1 MAKGGYFSDE
11 DDSRQLKAPTM
22 SRSRNQLASAYAPG
36 SFFTFE
42 GGLGS
47 CIALPDQSDSL
58 DEAPISEQTR
68 EQIMIRLR
76 EAWQSWFA
84 RAYSV
89 NSAARPIAARQCID
103 DMLLRDSTIN
113 PMGADRLAFVNPLRM
128 GYAPAPLT
136 FVCNTCGMFKS
147 YDTVS
152 DVAKDSSTFKPGHC
166 PNPKKQGRC
175 QWRQLDVIFVHWSGE
190 WQAATSGMWE
200 WSAKENTKRLFGET
214 CSMCGSKHF
223 LLRTES
229 PRIGEWGFECASCGH
244 RERASWLQN
253 DPFTTEVFRENG
265 GKRVGERRMEPISYR
280 ASSAFYAQ
288 AEQFVVFSEKDQ
300 GLMTLLMEGNESA
313 LEDFIASKYGFGG
326 TLPTLEEMKE
336 ILLRGGQDKE
346 WESYETFE
354 KMLGF
359 SKKMKDAG
367 AITAMEAELKKLV
380 NRWLHSE
387 PPLVP
392 VKSELPAGLRA
403 LMIRRPDFSSRY
415 DPFVLAVEHEALFRS
430 KMSRTAEEGS
440 RAPFVRFYRL
450 DQNLAPKN
458 AEAKAAQEAK
468 TLELMSRLGFAEF
481 GLIREFELC
490 RFTHGYSRV
499 SAAPVMEKRGQNV
512 PVRLRLFEPLRSN
525 KRPIY
530 VVTQANEAIY
540 VSLKPDLVY
549 EWLRVVGVA
558 DLPSWD
564 AKVDIKLGGRI
575 LETAEPFG
583 RYFSM
588 LHPGDAATYRYVY
601 TLLHTFAHLFMRAVA
616 EFSGLDLGSLG
627 EYVFPADLS
636 FVIYRNGT
644 TMDLGNLSS
653 LWRNENNR
661 FLAHMLEP
669 STHRCNSGSLCDFG
683 GGACP
688 DCIMV
693 PETSCIAQNRLLSR
707 AVLRGGVAPREDT
720 THKDHRI
727 QGYLEVVNAATP
739 TTAA

>member
-1 MAKGGYFSDE
+1 MAKTGYFSEDE
-11 DDSRQLKAPTM
+11 DNKQLKAPTM

-47 CIALPDQSDSL
+47 CIALPDQSDSP
-58 DEAPISEQTR
+58 DEAQISEQTR

-76 EAWQSWFA
+76 EVWQSWFA
-84 RAYSV
+84 RAYSL
-89 NSAARPIAARQCID
+89 NTPPRPIAARQCID
-103 DMLLRDSTIN
+103 DMLLRESTIN
-113 PMGADRLAFVNPLRM
+113 PLGADRLTFVNPLRM

-136 FVCNTCGMFKS
+136 FVCNTCGMFKA

-152 DVAKDSSTFKPGHC
+152 DVAKDLNTFRPGHC
-166 PNPKKQGRC
+166 PNPKKKGKC

-190 WQAATSGMWE
+190 WQPATPGMWE
-200 WSAKENTKRLFGET
+200 WSTKENTKRLFGET

-253 DPFTTEVFRENG
+253 DPFTTEVFRES
-265 GKRVGERRMEPISYR
+265 KRPPGERRMESISYR

-313 LEDFIASKYGFGG
+313 LENFIASKYGFGG
-326 TLPTLEEMKE
+326 VLPTPDEMKE
-336 ILLRGGQDKE
+336 VLLRGGHDNE
-346 WESYETFE
+346 WESYTNFE

-359 SKKMKDAG
+359 AKNDPTGKA
-367 AITAMEAELKKLV
+367 AMEAELRKLV
-380 NRWLHSE
+380 HRWLHSE

-403 LMIRRPDFSSRY
+403 LMTRRPDFSSRY
-415 DPFVLAVEHEALFRS
+415 DPFVLAVEHEALLRS
-430 KMSRTAEEGS
+430 KVSRTAEEGS
-440 RAPFVRFYRL
+440 RSPFVRFYRL
-450 DQNLAPKN
+450 DHDLAPKN
-458 AEAKAAQEAK
+458 ADAKIAQEAK

-499 SAAPVMEKRGQNV
+499 SATPVMEKRNQNV
-512 PVRLRLFEPLRSN
+512 PVRLRLFEPLRSG
-525 KRPIY
+525 KRPVY

-540 VSLKPDLVY
+540 VSLEPRQVY
-549 EWLRVVGVA
+549 EWLRAVGVV

-564 AKVDIKLGGRI
+564 PKGEVKLGGRI
-575 LETAEPFG
+575 LESAEPFG

-588 LHPGDAATYRYVY
+588 LHPGDASTYRYVY
-601 TLLHTFAHLFMRAVA
+601 TLLHSYAHLFMKAVA

-661 FLAHMLEP
+661 FLAHLLEP

-707 AVLRGGVAPREDT
+707 AVLRGGVAPREDS
-720 THKDHRI
+720 THKAQRI
-727 QGYLEVVNAATP
+727 NGYLEIVNGATSPP
-739 TTAA
+739 TA

>member
-1 MAKGGYFSDE
+1 MANSGYFSDE
-11 DDSRQLKAPTM
+11 DDKQLKAPTM

-47 CIALPDQSDSL
+47 CISIPDQSDL
-58 DEAPISEQTR
+58 PDEADIGEQTR

-76 EAWQSWFA
+76 EVWQSWFM
-84 RAYSV
+84 RAYAL
-89 NSAARPIAARQCID
+89 NSTARPIAARQCID
-103 DMLLRDSTIN
+103 DMLLRDTTLN
-113 PMGADRLAFVNPLRM
+113 PLGADRVAFVNPLRM

-136 FVCNTCGMFKS
+136 FVCNTCGMFRS
-147 YDTVS
+147 YDTAS
-152 DVAKDSSTFKPGHC
+152 EVAKDSSTFQPGHC
-166 PNPKKQGRC
+166 PNPKKKGKC

-190 WQAATSGMWE
+190 WQSATPGMWE
-200 WSAKENTKRLFGET
+200 WNAKDNTKRLFGET
-214 CSMCGSKHF
+214 CSSCGSKHF
-223 LLRTES
+223 LLRTGS
-229 PRIGEWGFECASCGH
+229 QRIGEWGFTCASCGTSV
-244 RERASWLQN
+244 RDTWLQN
-253 DPFTTEVFRENG
+253 DPFTTEVLRENG

-300 GLMTLLMEGNESA
+300 GLMTLLMEGNDLA
-313 LEDFIASKYGFGG
+313 LEGFIAGKYGFGG
-326 TLPTLEEMKE
+326 LLPTPDEMKE
-336 ILLRGGQDKE
+336 ILLRGGHDKE
-346 WESYETFE
+346 WESYANIE
-354 KMLGF
+354 KVLVF
-359 SKKMKDAG
+359 AKNIKDSG
-367 AITAMEAELKKLV
+367 AIAAMEAELRKLV
-380 NRWLHSE
+380 HRWLHSE

-392 VKSELPAGLRA
+392 VKSELPAGLRD
-403 LMIRRPDFSSRY
+403 LMARRSDFSSRY

-430 KMSRTAEEGS
+430 KVSRTSEDGARS
-440 RAPFVRFYRL
+440 PFVRFYRL
-450 DQNLAPKN
+450 DQDLAPKST
-458 AEAKAAQEAK
+458 EVKAAQEAK
-468 TLELMSRLGFAEF
+468 TVELMSRLGFVEL

-499 SAAPVMEKRGQNV
+499 SAVPVMKKRGKDV

-540 VSLKPDLVY
+540 VRLKPEHVY
-549 EWLRVVGVA
+549 EWLRVVGVT
-558 DLPSWD
+558 DLPMWD
-564 AKVDIKLGGRI
+564 PKGEVKLGGRI
-575 LETAEPFG
+575 LESAEPFG

-588 LHPGDAATYRYVY
+588 LHPEDASTYRYVY
-601 TLLHTFAHLFMRAVA
+601 TLLHSYAHLFMKAVA

-661 FLAHMLEP
+661 FLAHLLEP

-707 AVLRGGVAPREDT
+707 AVLRGGVAPREDS
-720 THKDHRI
+720 THKDQRI
-727 QGYLEVVNAATP
+727 NGYLEIVNGATSPP
-739 TTAA
+739 TT

>member
-1 MAKGGYFSDE
+1 MAKTGYFSEE
-11 DDSRQLKAPTM
+11 DDSKQLKAPTM
-22 SRSRNQLASAYAPG
+22 SRSRNQLAAAYAPG

-42 GGLGS
+42 GGLGA
-47 CIALPDQSDSL
+47 CISLPDQSDSP

-84 RAYSV
+84 RAHSL
-89 NSAARPIAARQCID
+89 NTPDRPITARQCVD
-103 DMLLRDSTIN
+103 DMLLRESSIN
-113 PMGADRLAFVNPLRM
+113 PLGADRLAFLNPLRM

-136 FVCNTCGMFKS
+136 FVCNTCGMFRD
-147 YDTVS
+147 YGTIS
-152 DVAKDSSTFKPGHC
+152 DVAKDLSTFRPGHC
-166 PNPKKQGRC
+166 PNPKKKGKC

-190 WQAATSGMWE
+190 WQPATPGMWE
-200 WSAKENTKRLFGET
+200 WNAKENTKRLFGES

-253 DPFTTEVFRENG
+253 DPFTTEVLRENG

-280 ASSAFYAQ
+280 ASSTFYAQ

-300 GLMTLLMEGNESA
+300 GLMTFLMDGNESA
-313 LEDFIASKYGFGG
+313 LENFIAGKYGFSG
-326 TLPTLEEMKE
+326 TLPTPEEMEE
-336 ILLRGGQDKE
+336 ILLRGGHDNE
-346 WESYETFE
+346 WESFANFE
-354 KMLGF
+354 KMLVLARQI
-359 SKKMKDAG
+359 KDAG
-367 AITAMEAELKKLV
+367 LIAATETEQRKLV
-380 NRWLHSE
+380 HRWLHSE

-392 VKSELPAGLRA
+392 VKSELPASLRD
-403 LMIRRPDFSSRY
+403 LMTRRPDFSSRY

-430 KMSRTAEEGS
+430 KVSRTSEDGARS
-440 RAPFVRFYRL
+440 PFVRFYRL
-450 DQNLAPKN
+450 DQDLAPKST
-458 AEAKAAQEAK
+458 ETKATQEAK
-468 TLELMSRLGFAEF
+468 TLELMSRLGFAEL

-499 SAAPVMEKRGQNV
+499 SAVPVMMKRGKDV

-540 VSLKPDLVY
+540 VSLKPEQVY
-549 EWLRVVGVA
+549 EWLSVVGVA
-558 DLPSWD
+558 DLPIWD
-564 AKVDIKLGGRI
+564 PMGEVKLGGRI

-588 LHPGDAATYRYVY
+588 LHPGNASTYRYVY
-601 TLLHTFAHLFMRAVA
+601 TLLHSYAHLFMKAIA

-661 FLAHMLEP
+661 FLAHLLEP

-707 AVLRGGVAPREDT
+707 SVLRGGVAPREDS
-720 THKDHRI
+720 THKDQRI
-727 QGYLEVVNAATP
+727 NGYLEIVNGATSPP
-739 TTAA
+739 TT

>member
-1 MAKGGYFSDE
+1 MAKPGYFSEDE
-11 DDSRQLKAPTM
+11 DSKQLKAPTM

-42 GGLGS
+42 GGLGA
-47 CIALPDQSDSL
+47 CIALPDQSDSP
-58 DEAPISEQTR
+58 DEAQISEQTR

-76 EAWQSWFA
+76 EVWQSWFA
-84 RAYSV
+84 RAHAL
-89 NSAARPIAARQCID
+89 NSQSRPIAARQCLD

-113 PMGADRLAFVNPLRM
+113 PLGADRLAFVNPLRM

-136 FVCNTCGMFKS
+136 FVCNTCGMFKD

-152 DVAKDSSTFKPGHC
+152 EVAKDSGSFKPGHC
-166 PNPKKQGRC
+166 PNPKQKGKC

-190 WQAATSGMWE
+190 WQPATPGMWE
-200 WSAKENTKRLFGET
+200 WSTRDKTKRLFGEA
-214 CSMCGSKHF
+214 CSDCGRKQF

-244 RERASWLQN
+244 RERQSWLQN
-253 DPFTTEVFRENG
+253 DPFTTEVFSENG
-265 GKRVGERRMEPISYR
+265 GRRIGERRMEPISYR

-300 GLMTLLMEGNESA
+300 GLLTLLMEGNEPA
-313 LEDFIASKYGFGG
+313 LEGFIASKYGFGG
-326 TLPTLEEMKE
+326 ALPTPEEMKE
-336 ILLRGGQDKE
+336 ILLRGGHDHE
-346 WESYETFE
+346 WDSYANQE
-354 KMLGF
+354 KILKFAKG
-359 SKKMKDAG
+359 MKDAEVI
-367 AITAMEAELKKLV
+367 AAAETELRKLV
-380 NRWLHSE
+380 NRWLHSD

-392 VKSELPAGLRA
+392 VKSELPAALRA
-403 LMIRRPDFSSRY
+403 LMTRRPDFSSRY
-415 DPFVLAVEHEALFRS
+415 DPFVLAVEHEALLRS
-430 KMSRTAEEGS
+430 KVSRTAEDGARS
-440 RAPFVRFYRL
+440 PFVRFYRL
-450 DQNLAPKN
+450 DQDLAPKN
-458 AEAKAAQEAK
+458 IEVKAAQEEK
-468 TLELMSRLGFAEF
+468 TRELMARLGFAEL

-499 SAAPVMEKRGQNV
+499 SAVPVMEKRGQNV
-512 PVRLRLFEPLRSN
+512 PVRLRLFEPLRSG
-525 KRPIY
+525 KRPVY

-540 VSLKPDLVY
+540 VRLQPEQVF
-549 EWLRVVGVA
+549 EWLTAVGVT
-558 DLPSWD
+558 DLPHWD
-564 AKVDIKLGGRI
+564 PGGEIKLGGRI
-575 LETAEPFG
+575 LEAAEPFG

-588 LHPGDAATYRYVY
+588 LHPSDASTYRYVY
-601 TLLHTFAHLFMRAVA
+601 SLIHSYAHLFMKAVA

-627 EYVFPADLS
+627 EYLFPADLS

-661 FLAHMLEP
+661 FLAHLLEP

-693 PETSCIAQNRLLSR
+693 PETSCVAQNRLLSR
-707 AVLRGGVAPREDT
+707 AVLRGGVAPREDA
-720 THKDHRI
+720 THKDLRI
-727 QGYLEVVNAATP
+727 QGYLEIVNGAASK
-739 TTAA
+739 TAA